1 MELKVLGLLQDD
13 LAPQPGDSRRNP
25 RSLPKPNWVVFAPEP
40 TRAQAAERH
49 QEDVCSDCLILFSTD
64 EGDVCQEQRFMPD
77 RRRPAERHG
86 GARRPVLAGHSAAP
100 PAHREGNQ
108 KTPWTLNCAMIS
120 LHYITEWTSHIS
132 MFWSALMTP
141 WFVGQLLTFLA
152 FKAQFFFSGLLQIIK
167 KKLPTHWSL
176 ETWLISPHFS
186 CKRPRKQTLQQL
198 YYCYIYIITSFFV
211 TWSSSSRNSHAGF
224 ISTTNIQSRFNPL

>member
-25 RSLPKPNWVVFAPEP
+25 RSLPKPNRVVFAPEP

-49 QEDVCSDCLILFSTD
+49 QEDVCSDCSILFSTD

-108 KTPWTLNCAMIS
+108 KPPEL
-120 LHYITEWTSHIS
+120 
-132 MFWSALMTP
+132 
-141 WFVGQLLTFLA
+141 
-152 FKAQFFFSGLLQIIK
+152 
-167 KKLPTHWSL
+167 
-176 ETWLISPHFS
+176 
-186 CKRPRKQTLQQL
+186 
-198 YYCYIYIITSFFV
+198 
-211 TWSSSSRNSHAGF
+211 
-224 ISTTNIQSRFNPL
+224 